1 MNAIINMEEKET
13 EFEKMY
19 YQHVKDSLQKKVPVG
34 IAS

>member
-1 MNAIINMEEKET
+1 MDTIMNMEKES

-19 YQHVKDSLQKKVPVG
+19 YLHVKNSLQKKVPVG